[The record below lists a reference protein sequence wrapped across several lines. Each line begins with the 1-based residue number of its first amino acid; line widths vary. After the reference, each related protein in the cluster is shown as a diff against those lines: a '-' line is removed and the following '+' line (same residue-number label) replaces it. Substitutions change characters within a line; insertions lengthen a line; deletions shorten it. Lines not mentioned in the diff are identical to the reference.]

1 MDPMD
6 IPTLEKQFELH
17 SRISPTHQNWKLSDD
32 TILRLLQ
39 SALYYARRC
48 EILEGQL
55 TKTRADLREI
65 VSDATTSRAQAAL
78 AEDPYPQDPNEV

>member
-1 MDPMD
+1 MIFSLKSLEEASERIDAGKELEDDGYVPHISD
-6 IPTLEKQFELH
+6 VPTLI
-17 SRISPTHQNWKLSDD
+17 R
-32 TILRLLQ
+32 

-48 EILEGQL
+48 QILEGQL

-78 AEDPYPQDPNEV
+78 AEDGSTL

>member
-1 MDPMD
+1 MSAPLSVE
-6 IPTLEKQFELH
+6 TLESLVTLYDHPNQH
-17 SRISPTHQNWKLSDD
+17 RPSVDVSREIVQT
-32 TILRLLQ
+32 
-39 SALYYARRC
+39 ALYYARRC